1 MWEREKTERE
11 KEKEREINAV
21 SLCFRAS
28 AGCIYATNGR
38 FTVALSYADVNIADN
53 LDDVYAY
60 SLNTQSVKTCAIQ
73 IIDN

>member
-1 MWEREKTERE
+1 MNNVRERERERLTLC
-11 KEKEREINAV
+11 
-21 SLCFRAS
+21 LCFRAS

-60 SLNTQSVKTCAIQ
+60 SLNTQSVKTCVIVLIQ
-73 IIDN
+73 